1 MTQNN
6 APRGACA
13 PEFCQRQEQES
24 AACVIPSGQAGGGTG
39 VAMITCSKIRS
50 VARMSI
56 CSPDEAN
63 GSGPKWP
70 AR

>member
-1 MTQNN
+1 M
-6 APRGACA
+6 
-13 PEFCQRQEQES
+13 
-24 AACVIPSGQAGGGTG
+24 IPSGQAGGGTG
-39 VAMITCSKIRS
+39 VAMITCSNVRS
-50 VARMSI
+50 VARVSI